1 MLRSELNDALKSA
14 MKTKDTCAV
23 GTIRL
28 ILASIKDQDICAR
41 TDGDTDGISDDQVL
55 ALLNT
60 MVKQRRESIRLYEQ
74 GGRLEL
80 AQREQAEIDVIRRF
94 MPSQLEG
101 ESFQAAIQDAILEV
115 DAKTIKDM
123 GKTFGAIPGQFLRG
137 PENLKEC
144 RIFAY
149 FTLWANGPYSPGVGP
164 FTNLPP

>member
-28 ILASIKDQDICAR
+28 ILASVKDQDICAR
-41 TDGDTDGISDDQVL
+41 TDGVSDGISDDQVL

-115 DAKTIKDM
+115 EAKTIKDM
-123 GKTFGAIPGQFLRG
+123 GKTMALLKKKYPGQMDFS
-137 PENLKEC
+137 N
-144 RIFAY
+144 A
-149 FTLWANGPYSPGVGP
+149 SGVVREK
-164 FTNLPP
+164 LV

>member
-1 MLRSELNDALKSA
+1 LLRSELNDALKSA

-41 TDGDTDGISDDQVL
+41 TDGVSDDQVL
-55 ALLNT
+55 ALFNT

-94 MPSQLEG
+94 MPNQLEG
-101 ESFQAAIQDAILEV
+101 EAFQAAIQDAILEV

-123 GKTFGAIPGQFLRG
+123 GKTMALLKQKYPGQMDFS
-137 PENLKEC
+137 K
-144 RIFAY
+144 A
-149 FTLWANGPYSPGVGP
+149 SGVVREK
-164 FTNLPP
+164 LV

>member
-28 ILASIKDQDICAR
+28 ILASVKDQDICAR
-41 TDGDTDGISDDQVL
+41 TDGDSDGISDEQVL

-80 AQREQAEIDVIRRF
+80 AQREQAEIDDPAFYAESIRGRII
-94 MPSQLEG
+94 SG
-101 ESFQAAIQDAILEV
+101 GYTRCDI
-115 DAKTIKDM
+115 
-123 GKTFGAIPGQFLRG
+123 R
-137 PENLKEC
+137 LKQK
-144 RIFAY
+144 R
-149 FTLWANGPYSPGVGP
+149 
-164 FTNLPP
+164 

>member
-1 MLRSELNDALKSA
+1 MVSERCADLLRSELNDALKSA

-41 TDGDTDGISDDQVL
+41 TDGDSNGISDDQVL
-55 ALLNT
+55 ALFNT

-94 MPSQLEG
+94 MPNQLEG
-101 ESFQAAIQDAILEV
+101 EAFQAAIQDAILEV

-123 GKTFGAIPGQFLRG
+123 GKTMALLKQKYPGQMDFS
-137 PENLKEC
+137 K
-144 RIFAY
+144 A
-149 FTLWANGPYSPGVGP
+149 SGVVREK
-164 FTNLPP
+164 LV

>member
-41 TDGDTDGISDDQVL
+41 TDGGSDGISDDQVL

-94 MPSQLEG
+94 MPSPLEG
-101 ESFQAAIQDAILEV
+101 ESFQAAIHDAIVEV
-115 DAKTIKDM
+115 EAKTIKDM
-123 GKTFGAIPGQFLRG
+123 GKTMALLKKKYPGQMDFS
-137 PENLKEC
+137 K
-144 RIFAY
+144 A
-149 FTLWANGPYSPGVGP
+149 SGVVREK
-164 FTNLPP
+164 LV

>member
-101 ESFQAAIQDAILEV
+101 ESFQAAIQDLSLIL
-115 DAKTIKDM
+115 I
-123 GKTFGAIPGQFLRG
+123 
-137 PENLKEC
+137 
-144 RIFAY
+144 
-149 FTLWANGPYSPGVGP
+149 
-164 FTNLPP
+164 

>member
-1 MLRSELNDALKSA
+1 MLRSELNDALKVA
-14 MKTKDTCAV
+14 MKTKDTCAL

-41 TDGDTDGISDDQVL
+41 TDGNSDGITDEQVL

-94 MPSQLEG
+94 TPSQLEG
-101 ESFQAAIQDAILEV
+101 EEFLAAIKDAMLEV
-115 DAKTIKDM
+115 VAKTIKDM
-123 GKTFGAIPGQFLRG
+123 GKTMALLKQKYPGQMDFS
-137 PENLKEC
+137 K
-144 RIFAY
+144 A
-149 FTLWANGPYSPGVGP
+149 SGVVRQK
-164 FTNLPP
+164 LV

>member
-1 MLRSELNDALKSA
+1 MLRSELNDALNSA

-28 ILASIKDQDICAR
+28 ILASIKDQDICTR

-123 GKTFGAIPGQFLRG
+123 GKTMALHKQKYPGQMDFS
-137 PENLKEC
+137 K
-144 RIFAY
+144 A
-149 FTLWANGPYSPGVGP
+149 SGVVREK
-164 FTNLPP
+164 LV

>member
-28 ILASIKDQDICAR
+28 ILASVKDQDICAR
-41 TDGDTDGISDDQVL
+41 TDGDSDGISDDQVL

-115 DAKTIKDM
+115 EAKTIKDM
-123 GKTFGAIPGQFLRG
+123 GKTMALLKKKYPGQMDFS
-137 PENLKEC
+137 K
-144 RIFAY
+144 A
-149 FTLWANGPYSPGVGP
+149 SGVVREK
-164 FTNLPP
+164 LV

>member
-41 TDGDTDGISDDQVL
+41 TDGVSDGISDDQVL
-55 ALLNT
+55 ALFNT

-94 MPSQLEG
+94 MPNQLAV
-101 ESFQAAIQDAILEV
+101 SY
-115 DAKTIKDM
+115 TH
-123 GKTFGAIPGQFLRG
+123 LRAH
-137 PENLKEC
+137 E
-144 RIFAY
+144 
-149 FTLWANGPYSPGVGP
+149 T
-164 FTNLPP
+164 

>member
-1 MLRSELNDALKSA
+1 LLRSELNDALKVA
-14 MKTKDTCAV
+14 MKTKDTCAL

-41 TDGDTDGISDDQVL
+41 ADGNSDGITDEQVL

-60 MVKQRRESIRLYEQ
+60 MVKQRKESIRLYEQ

-94 MPSQLEG
+94 TPSQLEG
-101 ESFQAAIQDAILEV
+101 EEFQSAIKDAMLEV

-123 GKTFGAIPGQFLRG
+123 GKTMALLKQKYPGQMDFS
-137 PENLKEC
+137 K
-144 RIFAY
+144 A
-149 FTLWANGPYSPGVGP
+149 SGVVRQK
-164 FTNLPP
+164 LV